1 VSAIEH
7 VRDERAAD
15 VMYRHLPSW
24 RAVGCYFAW
33 REHYAAQQ
41 RSKVKI
47 GRRRRDG
54 SVLTEAGWLVPSGP
68 LNPASSTSRARR

>member
-7 VRDERAAD
+7 VRDEKAAD

-47 GRRRRDG
+47 GR
-54 SVLTEAGWLVPSGP
+54 AG
-68 LNPASSTSRARR
+68 ATARC